1 MGSNARTG
9 STPVPSTQREEFS
22 FLSFF
27 CGYMNVWTTTT
38 LLLCCCL
45 CHLTC
50 KHVNVTNNITWL
62 RHCPHS
68 AARLRCAHL
77 MAVAVFLR
85 IMCAK
90 ATATIASYRSTPVPS
105 TQREEFSFLSF
116 FVLWRVD
123 MLKKVDVDTWTPV
136 HFTYVSERCPTK
148 LYQRVIRNRERAETT
163 ETTEKKVIPDFVV
176 VPFVSVVS
184 VVPKKDHY
192 IVVKRC
198 SLSCVG

>member
-1 MGSNARTG
+1 MGRNARTG

-68 AARLRCAHL
+68 ISASKSLCSLNGGCCVFAHH
-77 MAVAVFLR
+77 VR
-85 IMCAK
+85 K
-90 ATATIASYRSTPVPS
+90 NTATIASYRSTPVPS
-105 TQREEFSFLSF
+105 T
-116 FVLWRVD
+116 
-123 MLKKVDVDTWTPV
+123 
-136 HFTYVSERCPTK
+136 TK
-148 LYQRVIRNRERAETT
+148 LCKLLKFNTCRVFLFVNISKLVTFGHHSANR
-163 ETTEKKVIPDFVV
+163 
-176 VPFVSVVS
+176 
-184 VVPKKDHY
+184 
-192 IVVKRC
+192 
-198 SLSCVG
+198 